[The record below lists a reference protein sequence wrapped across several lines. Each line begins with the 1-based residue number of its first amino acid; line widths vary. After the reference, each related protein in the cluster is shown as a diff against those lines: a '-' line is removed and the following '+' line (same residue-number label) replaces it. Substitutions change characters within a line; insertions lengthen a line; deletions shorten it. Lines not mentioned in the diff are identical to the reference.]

1 MPSPDNA
8 LPSNGTAQTDA
19 RVAPATSGVEVLPSA
34 MPESGPLSVTPAAT
48 TTVSSVDDG
57 PRQVDTSTVD
67 ASEIEAR
74 EGASDPAVEPGAAS
88 AEGEVSPA
96 GPRKRRR
103 RRRKKGAQA
112 QGAGAHSPGHGADG
126 VTVESGPSEANAP
139 RSPVDADPPKPKKEG
154 EGTAPRVEGKA
165 GGTKSRKRHAD
176 KARAKRDP
184 RERPVFGVGDVV
196 FGKILEIKEDSLIV
210 DLSGK
215 AKAIFDRAEMLL
227 PDDTPEAPSS
237 EKEPVH
243 GDGAGLEAS
252 AREAVPEGE
261 AALGVAEE
269 AVREHAEGVAPPSET
284 SSAPTG
290 SELPESLVETLPA
303 EESKGEVDA
312 APSDGDVAPS
322 VTSGGAE
329 RKHAGR
335 RIIVAAGA
343 RAVEGELATPPAAP
357 AATASLTHAST
368 VVGGPEV
375 LSPAGIP
382 IVRDAEVAEGAL
394 AADPN
399 LVAPAEY
406 VESVPGDETE
416 AKDDP
421 PPKAAPYAP
430 PIVLEI
436 GAHFVALVH
445 NDGARGGLIVLTRHP
460 RRASHA
466 KGMVSAAFR
475 EKKTVK
481 GLVTGLVK
489 GGVEVDVDG
498 LRAFVP
504 GSHMDLR
511 LGTDLSRFIGDRLE
525 FSVTQY
531 AKRGRDVVL
540 SRKAQLEAEARA
552 WRAAALAKLP
562 VGSVVEG
569 TVKSVV
575 AFGAFVDVGG
585 VEGLVSLPEM
595 SHSRADAPS
604 DVFKVGETTKVKILR
619 IDDKGKV
626 WLSRRAASPDPRLEA
641 LKKYAVGTRHSGK
654 VVRLQPFGAFVEL
667 ETGIDGLI
675 HTLDL
680 SIKRI
685 EHPSEVVKVGDVL
698 DVVVSQFDGASQKI
712 ALHPAPTGAA
722 SDEPSQRVQIHKPL
736 KVVVVAI
743 ESGGLVVRVM
753 GATGR
758 AARGFITSAAT
769 GTARGTE
776 LRKPFPVGTQLE
788 AKVVEF
794 DPKRGDLKLSIKA
807 LREDTER
814 SAYQQY
820 RQQVHREAK
829 FGTFGD
835 LLAKKGLT
843 TK

>member
-1 MPSPDNA
+1 VEA
-8 LPSNGTAQTDA
+8 LPS
-19 RVAPATSGVEVLPSA
+19 VV
-34 MPESGPLSVTPAAT
+34 PESGLSSVTPGAT
-48 TTVSSVDDG
+48 TEVSSLDDG
-57 PRQVDTSTVD
+57 AREVD
-67 ASEIEAR
+67 ASIADARESEAG
-74 EGASDPAVEPGAAS
+74 EGASDPAVEPGAVS
-88 AEGEVSPA
+88 VEGEVSP

-112 QGAGAHSPGHGADG
+112 QGAAAHPPTLGADG
-126 VTVESGPSEANAP
+126 ATVESKPPEAHTP
-139 RSPVDADPPKPKKEG
+139 GSPEDAGPPKPKKEG
-154 EGTAPRVEGKA
+154 EGTTPRVEGKA
-165 GGTKSRKRHAD
+165 GSAKSRKRHAD
-176 KARAKRDP
+176 KARAKREP

-215 AKAIFDRAEMLL
+215 AKGIFDRAEMLL

-237 EKEPVH
+237 EKEPAH
-243 GDGAGLEAS
+243 GGAAGLDAA
-252 AREAVPEGE
+252 AREAVPGAGGE
-261 AALGVAEE
+261 RVAGVADE
-269 AVREHAEGVAPPSET
+269 AGREHAEGAAPTSET
-284 SSAPTG
+284 SALAG
-290 SELPESLVETLPA
+290 SDLVESPVGSFPA
-303 EESKGEVDA
+303 EESKGEIDA
-312 APSDGDVAPS
+312 ASPHGDLPPS
-322 VTSGGAE
+322 VTVGGTE

-343 RAVEGELATPPAAP
+343 RAVEGEPAIAAAAAP
-357 AATASLTHAST
+357 SVTDASMTLGGGSEELSPVGSPLARDAGVADGAAAT
-368 VVGGPEV
+368 
-375 LSPAGIP
+375 
-382 IVRDAEVAEGAL
+382 
-394 AADPN
+394 DPN
-399 LVAPAEY
+399 LGGAVALGEAGPA
-406 VESVPGDETE
+406 SGDEAE

-421 PPKAAPYAP
+421 PSPKPAPYAP

-460 RRASHA
+460 RRASQA
-466 KGMVSAAFR
+466 KGMVSAALR
-475 EKKTVK
+475 DKQTVK

-511 LGTDLSRFIGDRLE
+511 LGTDLSRFIGQRLE

-531 AKRGRDVVL
+531 GKRGRDVVL
-540 SRKAQLEAEARA
+540 SRKAQLEAEARTL
-552 WRAAALAKLP
+552 RAAALAKLP

-595 SHSRADAPS
+595 SHSRADSPS
-604 DVFKVGETTKVKILR
+604 DVFNVGDVTKVKILR

-626 WLSRRAASPDPRLEA
+626 WLSRKAASPDPRLEA

-654 VVRLQPFGAFVEL
+654 VARLQPFGAFVEL

-698 DVVVSQFDGASQKI
+698 DVVVSQFDAASQKI